1 MGHLVSRPALT
12 SCFRALSDEATVR
25 APLVPLAREK
35 ETKIGHHDCSR
46 DHLQEV
52 RSATRL
58 LLKIHHLHLPTH
70 SPAQTYLRSPTFVST
85 PRPSPMPLV
94 RSQGDEF
101 RRIRSD
107 IDTTSIERWRVSTSY
122 SQRSSDL
129 RSSLKSESWNPRFPS
144 KTASW
149 TTAAHRVVR
158 LERVQEDEEG
168 DDYLAYQ
175 PGPPQIPMET
185 NVSDLLYVYSPVL
198 LYTFQDQI
206 DDASTSAY
214 TCPAWPSADGLD
226 QAHPMIL
233 NSPTHDLA
241 NPFPSAFED
250 SEASYVSLCPRRS

>member
-1 MGHLVSRPALT
+1 VRGRPL
-12 SCFRALSDEATVR
+12 RGPDEATPPR
-25 APLVPLAREK
+25 STPLGREK

-58 LLKIHHLHLPTH
+58 LLKSTFISQTH
-70 SPAQTYLRSPTFVST
+70 SPAQTYLRLPAFVST
-85 PRPSPMPLV
+85 PRPPPMPLV

-101 RRIRSD
+101 RHIQSD
-107 IDTTSIERWRVSTSY
+107 LNTTSIERWRVSTSY

-129 RSSLKSESWNPRFPS
+129 RSSLKSESWNPRFSS

-158 LERVQEDEEG
+158 LEKVQEDEE
-168 DDYLAYQ
+168 DDDHSAYQ
-175 PGPPQIPMET
+175 PGLPQIPMQT
-185 NVSDLLYVYSPVL
+185 NVSDFLYVHSPVFL
-198 LYTFQDQI
+198 CVFQDQI

-250 SEASYVSLCPRRS
+250 SEVNYVFLSLRRS